1 MEQLKTYLSC
11 KYFGYVKCPHIND
24 EIMKQAT
31 QTIPENNR
39 GNISIL
45 SFPTSEEVDKICDT
59 CDMFSP
65 KIRARNRNEPS
76 RHVR

>member
-11 KYFGYVKCPHIND
+11 KYFGYVKCPHRND
-24 EIMKQAT
+24 EIMKQAI
-31 QTIPENNR
+31 QTIPNYN
-39 GNISIL
+39 GGKIPVL
-45 SFPTSEEVDKICDT
+45 SFSPSEEVDKICDT